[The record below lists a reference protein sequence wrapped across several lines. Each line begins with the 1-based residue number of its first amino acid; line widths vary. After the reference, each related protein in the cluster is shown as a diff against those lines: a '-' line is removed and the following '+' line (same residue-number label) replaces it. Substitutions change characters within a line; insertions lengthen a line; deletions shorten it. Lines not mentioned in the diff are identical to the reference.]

1 MGGTLIQQKPP
12 PLRGTKNRCKI
23 MFQPARGTRD
33 FLPQEMWKRNWIQ
46 DNIRSVFEA
55 YGYGPLGT
63 PVFESW
69 EMLKIKSGDDILK
82 QIYYFKDKSGRELGL
97 RFEWTASL
105 ARVIASHRELPRP
118 FKRYAIGPVW
128 RYERPSEM
136 SRREFWQM
144 DVDIVGVADP
154 IADTEVLSVA
164 VDCLKK
170 IGFEGFVI
178 RLNDRRLLE
187 SIIRVSGL
195 PTDRYPEI
203 FRAVDKRKK
212 IGDEGVL
219 KELGKIG
226 APFNASERLLE
237 LTSTKGNPQETLE
250 KTRAHISGDAL
261 GLIAC
266 DSLGAIVDY
275 AESFSI
281 AQYLIIDLG
290 LARGLD
296 YYTGPIFEIYAEGF
310 EGAGSIAGG
319 GRYDNLVETF
329 GGKATPMTGISMGI
343 HRLLSL
349 LEKMEVFKSKELG
362 PKVYVAV
369 ASKAVR
375 YKAIAIAQDIRRA
388 GIPTEMEIMNRGLR
402 KQLDNAN
409 RKGFRKVVVVGER
422 ELNEGCV
429 SLRDMGTSE
438 QRMVKI
444 EDLVEELYSPPTK
457 SMSNKV

>member
-1 MGGTLIQQKPP
+1 M
-12 PLRGTKNRCKI
+12 R
-23 MFQPARGTRD
+23 
-33 FLPQEMWKRNWIQ
+33 KRNWVQ

-69 EMLKIKSGDDILK
+69 EMLKIKSGEDIIN

-105 ARVIASHRELPRP
+105 ARVVASHRELPKP

-164 VDCLKK
+164 VDCLSK

-187 SIIRVSGL
+187 ALIRAAGL
-195 PTDRYPEI
+195 PTDRYTDV

-212 IGDEGVL
+212 IGEEGVVE
-219 KELGKIG
+219 ELGKIG
-226 APFNASERLLE
+226 VPRDASERLLE
-237 LTSTKGNPQETLE
+237 LTSTRGDPQETLE
-250 KTRAHISGDAL
+250 ETRACIGDDAEGLLACDAL
-261 GLIAC
+261 
-266 DSLGAIVDY
+266 SAIVDY
-275 AESFSI
+275 AESFGI
-281 AQYLIIDLG
+281 ASYIVIDLG

-296 YYTGPIFEIYAEGF
+296 YYTGPIFEVYAEGF

-319 GRYDNLVETF
+319 GRYDDLVETF
-329 GGKATPMTGISMGI
+329 GGEPTPMTGVSMGI
-343 HRLLSL
+343 HRLVTL
-349 LEKMEVFKSKELG
+349 LDKMGVFEGKAMG
-362 PKVYVAV
+362 PSVYVAV
-369 ASKAVR
+369 ASDAVR
-375 YKAIAIAQDIRRA
+375 SDAIAIAQGLRRA
-388 GIPTEMEIMNRGLR
+388 GVPIEMEMLHRGLR
-402 KQLDNAN
+402 KQLDIAN
-409 RKGFRKVVVVGER
+409 RKGFGKVVIVGER
-422 ELNEGCV
+422 ELKESCV
-429 SLRDMGTSE
+429 SVRDMATSE
-438 QRMVKI
+438 QSLVKI
-444 EDLVEELYSPPTK
+444 EDLAEAL
-457 SMSNKV
+457 

>member
-1 MGGTLIQQKPP
+1 
-12 PLRGTKNRCKI
+12 
-23 MFQPARGTRD
+23 MFQPARGTKD
-33 FLPQEMWKRNWIQ
+33 FLPEEMRKRNWVQ

-69 EMLKIKSGDDILK
+69 EMLKIKSGEDIIN

-105 ARVIASHRELPRP
+105 ARVVASHRELPKP

-144 DVDIVGVADP
+144 DVDIVGVSDP

-164 VDCLKK
+164 VDCLRK

-187 SIIRVSGL
+187 SLIRVAGL
-195 PTDRYPEI
+195 PTDRYTDI
-203 FRAVDKRKK
+203 FRAVDKRDK

-219 KELGKIG
+219 EELEKIG
-226 APFNASERLLE
+226 APREASERLLE
-237 LTSTKGNPQETLE
+237 LTSMKGDPRETLAT
-250 KTRAHISGDAL
+250 TRASIGDDVQGQL
-261 GLIAC
+261 AC
-266 DSLGAIVDY
+266 DSLSAIVDY
-275 AESFSI
+275 AESFGI
-281 AQYLIIDLG
+281 APYLIVDLG

-296 YYTGPIFEIYAEGF
+296 YYTGPVFEVLAEGF

-319 GRYDNLVETF
+319 GRYDDLVETF
-329 GGKATPMTGISMGI
+329 GGEPTPMTGVSMGI
-343 HRLLSL
+343 HRLVTL
-349 LEKMEVFKSKELG
+349 LEKMGVFEDQDLG
-362 PKVYVAV
+362 PNVYVAV
-369 ASKAVR
+369 ASDTVR
-375 YKAIAIAQDIRRA
+375 TDAIAIAQDLRRA
-388 GIPTEMEIMNRGLR
+388 GVQTELDLLSRGLR

-409 RKGFRKVVVVGER
+409 RKGFKKVVIVGER
-422 ELNEGCV
+422 ELKEGCV
-429 SLRDMGTSE
+429 SVRDMASSE
-438 QRMVKI
+438 QKLVKI
-444 EDLVEELYSPPTK
+444 EDLAEAL
-457 SMSNKV
+457 